1 MELLIKSSN
10 HGLSSL
16 TERNNLMPKRN
27 ILLTPGPTPVPPSVL
42 EVMAQPIFHHRTPR
56 YRDVFKEVSEE
67 LKKVF
72 RTKEK
77 VYTFTGSG
85 TLAMESSMVNF
96 LSAGDKVICLEA
108 GKFGERWAEIAKSYN
123 LKAVVVKVPYGE
135 AIPSE
140 QVDQALK
147 QNPDA
152 KAVYATHC
160 ETSTG
165 VLLDIKKISSIV
177 SKTKAIF
184 VVDAISGL
192 AADVLEMD
200 AWNIDVVVSGSQKGL
215 MIPPGLSFIAVSP
228 KAWAINKQATLPR
241 YYLDLAKCEKSLNDW
256 DTPFTPALT
265 LVLALKEALKL
276 ITQEGMERVWA
287 RSAKLAEE
295 TRHELKQMGL
305 ELFSKAPSNTLTAVK
320 VPAGI
325 DGEKLVSVMRD
336 EKGVTMAG
344 GQGDMKGK
352 VFRIAHMGF
361 ITKADIEIGI
371 SVLKETLEEF
381 KKALSQKVRV

>member
-1 MELLIKSSN
+1 MA
-10 HGLSSL
+10 
-16 TERNNLMPKRN
+16 KRN

-42 EVMAQPIFHHRTPR
+42 KILSEPIFHHRTPR
-56 YRDVFKEVSEE
+56 YREVFKHVSED

-72 RTKEK
+72 RTKEN

-85 TLAMESSMVNF
+85 TLAMEASVVNF
-96 LSAGDKVICLEA
+96 LSPGDKMICLEA
-108 GKFGERWAEIAKSYN
+108 GKFGERWTEIAKSYD
-123 LKAVVVKVPYGE
+123 LKVVVLKVPYGE
-135 AIPSE
+135 AIPAE
-140 QVDQALK
+140 QVAEALK

-152 KAVYATHC
+152 KAVYGTHC

-165 VLLDIKKISSIV
+165 VLLDIQKISSVV
-177 SKTKAIF
+177 SKTKSIF
-184 VVDAISGL
+184 VVDAISSL

-200 AWNIDVVVSGSQKGL
+200 QWGIDVVVSGSQKGL
-215 MIPPGLSFIAVSP
+215 MIPPGLSFVAASQ
-228 KAWAINKQATLPR
+228 KAWQFNKSAKLPR
-241 YYLDLAKCEKSLNDW
+241 YYLDLAKCEKSLKDS

-265 LVLALKEALKL
+265 LVLALENALEQ
-276 ITQEGMERVWA
+276 ITQEGMERVWT

-295 TRHELKQMGL
+295 TRGAIKKLGL

-336 EKGVTMAG
+336 EKGVTLAG

-352 VFRIAHMGF
+352 IFRIAHMGF
-361 ITKADIEIGI
+361 IAKADIETGI
-371 SVLKETLEEF
+371 AVLKETLAEF
-381 KKALSQKVRV
+381 RASQKVHA

>member
-1 MELLIKSSN
+1 
-10 HGLSSL
+10 
-16 TERNNLMPKRN
+16 LMAKRN

-42 EVMAQPIFHHRTPR
+42 KIMAEPIFHHRTPK
-56 YRDVFKEVSEE
+56 YREVFKQVSGD

-72 RTKEK
+72 RTKEN

-85 TLAMESSMVNF
+85 TLAMEASMVNF
-96 LSAGDKVICLEA
+96 LSPGDKIVCLEA
-108 GKFGERWAEIAKSYN
+108 GKFGERWAEIAKSYQ
-123 LKAVVVKVPYGE
+123 LQVVVVKVPYGE
-135 AIPSE
+135 AIPAE
-140 QVDQALK
+140 QVEAALK
-147 QNPDA
+147 QNPDV
-152 KAVYATHC
+152 KAVYGTQC

-165 VLLDIKKISSIV
+165 VLLDIQKIAGV
-177 SKTKAIF
+177 VARTKAIF

-200 AWNIDVVVSGSQKGL
+200 EWQIDVVVSGSQKGL
-215 MIPPGLSFIAVSP
+215 MIPPGLAFVAASL
-228 KAWAINKQATLPR
+228 KAWQLNKSAKLPR
-241 YYLDLAKCEKSLNDW
+241 YYLDLAKCEKSLKDW

-265 LVLALKEALKL
+265 LVLALQEALRQ
-276 ITQEGMERVWA
+276 INQEGIERVWT
-287 RSAKLAEE
+287 RSAKLADE
-295 TRHELKQMGL
+295 TRAAIKKLGL

-361 ITKADIEIGI
+361 ITKSDIDAGI
-371 SVLKETLEEF
+371 SILKETLEEF
-381 KKALSQKVRV
+381 KKPLKKVTV

>member
-1 MELLIKSSN
+1 
-10 HGLSSL
+10 
-16 TERNNLMPKRN
+16 LMAKHN

-42 EVMAQPIFHHRTPR
+42 KILAEPIFHHRTPR
-56 YRDVFKEVSEE
+56 YRDVFKQVSEG

-72 RTKEK
+72 RTKEN

-85 TLAMESSMVNF
+85 TLAMEASMVNF
-96 LSAGDKVICLEA
+96 LSAGEKVLCLEA
-108 GKFGERWAEIAKSYN
+108 GKFGERWAEIAKRYN
-123 LKAVVVKVPYGE
+123 LEIVTLKVPYGE

-140 QVDQALK
+140 QVEEVLK
-147 QNPDA
+147 QNPDV
-152 KAVYATHC
+152 KAVYGTHC

-165 VLLDIKKISSIV
+165 VLLDIRKISSVV

-200 AWNIDVVVSGSQKGL
+200 GWGIDIVVGGSQKGL
-215 MIPPGLSFIAVSP
+215 MIPPGLSFVAASQ
-228 KAWAINKQATLPR
+228 KAWLMNKNAKSPR
-241 YYLDLAKCEKSLNDW
+241 YYLDLAKCEKSLKDW

-265 LVLALKEALKL
+265 LVLALQEALKQIL
-276 ITQEGMERVWA
+276 NEGMEPIWA
-287 RSAKLAEE
+287 RSAKLANE
-295 TRHELKQMGL
+295 TRSAIKKLGL

-361 ITKADIEIGI
+361 ITKSDLEIGI

-381 KKALSQKVRV
+381 KKASSQKVSV